1 MKITLTI
8 EEAMQRASLRL
19 RKKMAYSIDLL
30 RKGERIAL
38 SYDRRGGGITWLF
51 QAEKTVRPSIT
62 WLSWRAY
69 SSRDT

>member
-38 SYDRRGGGITWLF
+38 SYDRRGGITWLF
-51 QAEKTVRPSIT
+51 QAEKTVRSSIT

>member
-8 EEAMQRASLRL
+8 EEAMQRASGRL

-38 SYDRRGGGITWLF
+38 SYDRRGGITWLF
-51 QAEKTVRPSIT
+51 LAEKTVRPSIT
-62 WLSWRAY
+62 CLSWLAY